1 MVPTTG
7 DGALATLGPAY
18 SISTFFLG
26 HPVVCNDLDWNYY
39 ENNEIFLRS
48 LSLKDMP
55 CLNCRLIEMGEMAC
69 YTERCSQVWK
79 SNDVDDEHDS
89 PGDGNGGR
97 ELVFRVANFKYF
109 QCGRIPPGRKA
120 FPQVITN
127 P

>member
-1 MVPTTG
+1 MPCKKCG
-7 DGALATLGPAY
+7 DYEPLNVEMIWY
-18 SISTFFLG
+18 
-26 HPVVCNDLDWNYY
+26 WNNY

-79 SNDVDDEHDS
+79 SNGVDNEHDNYADDFD
-89 PGDGNGGR
+89 GDGNGGG